1 MNHPPRRPLGH
12 ALKEAG
18 KAIGCVGLTVLGV
31 LTPVTCVGIVTVNL
45 AAAKS
50 ARAELDLRALEQALQ
65 RYHERTGELPR
76 PVDGLNA
83 LVDEGLLREPPRD
96 PWGNPYTYT
105 VKDGVAELGTLG
117 ADGAPGGEDENRDTV
132 LRIRPPLDSRT

>member
-31 LTPVTCVGIVTVNL
+31 LTPVMCVGIVTVDLVAARRDWLELNL
-45 AAAKS
+45 
-50 ARAELDLRALEQALQ
+50 RELEKALQ
-65 RYHERTGELPR
+65 RYHERTGEFPR

-105 VKDGVAELGTLG
+105 VRDGNAELGTLG
-117 ADGAPGGEDENRDTV
+117 ADGAPGGEDEDRDTV
-132 LRIRPPLDSRT
+132 LRVRPPLDSET